1 MVFVFLLLN
10 GGVILGTIGLIF
22 LIIATIL
29 SIKPSTRE
37 KYIDIII
44 NFYYVAG
51 ILYIVSACFSFEV
64 FAIFLKVLVGLICL
78 YNVYLIK
85 KNKN

>member
-1 MVFVFLLLN
+1 MVFAFLLLN
-10 GGVILGTIGLIF
+10 GGFILTTIGLIF

-29 SIKPSTRE
+29 SIKPSVRE

-44 NFYYVAG
+44 KFYYVAG
-51 ILYIVSACFSFEV
+51 ILYIVSAFSPFEV
-64 FAIFLKVLVGLICL
+64 LTIFLKVLAGLICL

>member
-10 GGVILGTIGLIF
+10 GGTILATIGLIF
-22 LIIATIL
+22 LIIATVL
-29 SIKPSTRE
+29 SIKPSARE

-44 NFYYVAG
+44 KFYYVAG
-51 ILYIVSACFSFEV
+51 ILYIVSAFFYFEV

-78 YNVYLIK
+78 CNVYLIK

>member
-1 MVFVFLLLN
+1 MIFVFLLLN
-10 GGVILGTIGLIF
+10 EGVILAMIGLIF

-29 SIKPSTRE
+29 SIKLSVRE
-37 KYIDIII
+37 KYINIII
-44 NFYYVAG
+44 KFYYIAG
-51 ILYIVSACFSFEV
+51 VLYIVSAFFSFEV
-64 FAIFLKVLVGLICL
+64 LAILLKVLVGLICL

>member
-10 GGVILGTIGLIF
+10 GGAILATIGLIF

-29 SIKPSTRE
+29 SIKPSARE

-44 NFYYVAG
+44 KFYYVAG
-51 ILYIVSACFSFEV
+51 ILYIVSAFFSFEV

>member
-10 GGVILGTIGLIF
+10 GGAILATIGLIF

-29 SIKPSTRE
+29 SIKPSVRE
-37 KYIDIII
+37 KYINIII
-44 NFYYVAG
+44 KFYYVAG
-51 ILYIVSACFSFEV
+51 ILYIVSAFFSFEV
-64 FAIFLKVLVGLICL
+64 LIIFLKVLVGLICL

-85 KNKN
+85 KNKT

>member
-10 GGVILGTIGLIF
+10 RGAILATIGLIF
-22 LIIATIL
+22 LIIATVL
-29 SIKPSTRE
+29 SIKPGVRE

-44 NFYYVAG
+44 KFYYVAG
-51 ILYIVSACFSFEV
+51 ILYIVSAFFSFEV
-64 FAIFLKVLVGLICL
+64 LTIFLKVLVGLICL

>member
-10 GGVILGTIGLIF
+10 GGAILATIGLIF
-22 LIIATIL
+22 LIIATVL
-29 SIKPSTRE
+29 SIKPGVRE

-44 NFYYVAG
+44 KFYYIAG
-51 ILYIVSACFSFEV
+51 ILYIVSAFFSFEV

-85 KNKN
+85 KNKT

>member
-1 MVFVFLLLN
+1 MVFAFLLLN
-10 GGVILGTIGLIF
+10 GGAILATIGLFF

-37 KYIDIII
+37 KYINIIT
-44 NFYYVAG
+44 NFYYIAG
-51 ILYIVSACFSFEV
+51 IFYIVSAFFSFEV
-64 FAIFLKVLVGLICL
+64 LTIFLKVLVGLICL